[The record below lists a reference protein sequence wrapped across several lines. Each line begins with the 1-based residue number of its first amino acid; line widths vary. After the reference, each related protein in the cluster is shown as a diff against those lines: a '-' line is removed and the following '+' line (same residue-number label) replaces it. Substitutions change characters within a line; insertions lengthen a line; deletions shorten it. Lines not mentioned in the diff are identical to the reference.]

1 MVLGWTLSLK
11 IGFGEKRILD
21 DNNDES
27 LVDAADNSPKGHTED
42 ERSESSSVEET
53 RISVAKNVKI
63 QLTNVTTSH
72 VPQWTESD
80 GDKTFSTKKKVCNY
94 AKGSWVADNQRP
106 LYSGSGCQQWL
117 SRMWACRLTQRT
129 DFSYE
134 RYRWQPKDCEFPEFE
149 RSAFLRRHHW
159 NRGKLRAN
167 RWVMYVN
174 GKPIEDEGLVDLANA
189 KNFTVYSVTRW
200 LDSQLSS
207 HPRLKVF
214 FRTISPWHFLNGD
227 WNSGGCCDNTT
238 SLTGGSEVVQDKSS
252 DEVIEGAVMSTRV
265 KLLDITALPE
275 LRDEGHISRYSVK
288 ATQGV
293 NDCLHWCLP
302 GIPDT
307 WNELL
312 AAQV

>member
-1 MVLGWTLSLK
+1 MQDKTIAFIGVSLGRQQFQSLMCMATGGEVSPEVEDIGREYDLVKHRGSIRLDGWVYRFPKTNTTILYYWSSTLA
-11 IGFGEKRILD
+11 D
-21 DNNDES
+21 
-27 LVDAADNSPKGHTED
+27 LVPINITDPTTDAAMHLDRLPAFM
-42 ERSESSSVEET
+42 R
-53 RISVAKNVKI
+53 KNLHRFDV
-63 QLTNVTTSH
+63 LVLNT
-72 VPQWTESD
+72 
-80 GDKTFSTKKKVCNY
+80 G
-94 AKGSWVADNQRP
+94 
-106 LYSGSGCQQWL
+106 
-117 SRMWACRLTQRT
+117 
-129 DFSYE
+129 
-134 RYRWQPKDCEFPEFE
+134 
-149 RSAFLRRHHW
+149 HHW

-174 GKPIEDEGLVDLANA
+174 GKPIEDEGLADLANA

-214 FRTISPWHFLNGD
+214 FRTISPRHFLNGD
-227 WNSGGCCDNTT
+227 WNSGGSCDNTT
-238 SLTGGSEVVQDKSS
+238 PLTGGSEVVQDKSS
-252 DEVIEGAVMSTRV
+252 DEVIEGAVRRTRV
-265 KLLDITALPE
+265 KLLDITALSE

-293 NDCLHWCLP
+293 NDCLHWCLH